1 MVAVQGSVLANLFSK
16 GYQAPWLCYITPW
29 IVVNLSTI
37 YQVLSGLALDTK
49 VDVYV

>member
-16 GYQAPWLCYITPW
+16 GYQAPWF
-29 IVVNLSTI
+29 VVNLSTI